1 MARRILSV
9 RTVTAR
15 VSSLR
20 TSPREESSVGSP
32 DSQLSPWRLLG
43 MLLTAVPTSPLC
55 LLFLTFKSENK
66 AVLLSTFLHYR
77 HSGEI
82 LCYGAVLCIEKM
94 FMSSILA
101 SLMPLASPHSFGE
114 TTKHRPVS
122 PRGGGRRR
130 IPPDGKPLGQA
141 KQHRQEEDRMSCD
154 SAGFTSPDSEEPE
167 GKSKPRKE
175 RS

>member
-1 MARRILSV
+1 MVVHKCHL
-9 RTVTAR
+9 
-15 VSSLR
+15 
-20 TSPREESSVGSP
+20 PCFFP
-32 DSQLSPWRLLG
+32 LG
-43 MLLTAVPTSPLC
+43 
-55 LLFLTFKSENK
+55 LFLVLFRSSRSYDTYFHKTPPQVSLTSTATFSFT
-66 AVLLSTFLHYR
+66 LLY
-77 HSGEI
+77 
-82 LCYGAVLCIEKM
+82 C
-94 FMSSILA
+94 ILA

-154 SAGFTSPDSEEPE
+154 SAGFTSPDSKEPE

-175 RS
+175 RSWVLSKESGYWHNKKGQTVQKGAQQHCFILRFESQE